1 MDALKKQL
9 RSQLQDKRRQLSLPV
24 QERAANII
32 AHQLFQQPYF
42 HESQHIALYVA
53 FAGEVSTRLILDKAT
68 ILHKSCYLPVVQ
80 DSHMHFIKL
89 HPETLLQKN
98 RFGILEPSLD
108 PQYLIEPAT
117 LDLVL
122 LPLVAF
128 DSACHR
134 LGMGGG
140 FYDRTFDFKGAALK
154 PRLVGLAYDFQ
165 RVDKIPRS
173 NLDVSL
179 DEVIT
184 EKKHYS
190 RYL

>member
-9 RSQLQDKRRQLSLPV
+9 RSQLQEKRRQLSLPV
-24 QERAANII
+24 QEQAAKAI
-32 AHQLFQQPYF
+32 ADRLFQQPYF
-42 HESQHIALYVA
+42 HQSQHIALYLA
-53 FAGEVSTRLILDKAT
+53 FGAEVSTRLILDKAT
-68 ILHKSCYLPVVQ
+68 LLHKSCYVPMVQ
-80 DSHMHFIKL
+80 DSHMHFIKFN
-89 HPETLLQKN
+89 PESPLEKN

-128 DSACHR
+128 DQACHR

-140 FYDRTFDFKGAALK
+140 FYDRTFGFKGTELK

-165 RVDKIPRS
+165 CVDKIPRS

-184 EKKHYS
+184 EKKIY
-190 RYL
+190 RP